1 MPENKNSGVLHTLF
15 RNQKAV
21 VLLVMAV
28 LLILFSLL
36 SPAFR
41 SYTTLITLC
50 SYSYYIAF
58 MAIGVTF
65 VLVSGG
71 VDLSLGTGMI
81 CYALIGGTVIEKFG
95 CPVLVGMLVSILV
108 GGLFGL
114 FNGYCVAV
122 LKLPPFISTLVT
134 MMITRGI
141 GSIAVGGMSVTWPM
155 KNTAQG
161 WFRLLFRFQIG
172 KLIIPIGLVWVIL
185 AVILMAFVLNHTK
198 MGRYIVAI
206 GSNKEATRLSG
217 VSVTRYH
224 VMAYVIAGLFTG
236 LAAVAYAA
244 TFQAV
249 GPSTGGGLEL
259 DAIASAVIG
268 GTSMAGGSGTVLG
281 TLLGVFIISLLKTGL
296 PFIGL
301 QANWQQIITGFVM
314 IVAVGTDVIKNKK
327 LQRKL

>member
-1 MPENKNSGVLHTLF
+1 MLENKNSGVLGRLVS
-15 RNQKAV
+15 NQKAV
-21 VLLVMAV
+21 VLFVMAI
-28 LLILFSLL
+28 LLLLFSTL

-41 SYTTLITLC
+41 NYTTLITLC

-81 CYALIGGTVIEKFG
+81 CYGLIGGMVIEKLG
-95 CPVLVGMLVSILV
+95 CPVVVGMLVSILV

-134 MMITRGI
+134 MMITRGL
-141 GSIAVGGMSVTWPM
+141 GSIVVNGMSVTWPM
-155 KNTAQG
+155 KNTPQG
-161 WFRLLFRFQIG
+161 WFRLLFRLQIG
-172 KLIIPIGLVWVIL
+172 KLIVPIGLLWVIL
-185 AVILMAFVLNHTK
+185 AVVIMSYILNHTK
-198 MGRYIVAI
+198 LGRYIIAI

-224 VMAYVIAGLFTG
+224 IAAYVIAGLFTG

-244 TFQAV
+244 TFQAI

-268 GTSMAGGSGTVLG
+268 GTSMAGGSGTVVG

-314 IVAVGTDVIKNKK
+314 IVAVGSDVLKNKR

>member
-1 MPENKNSGVLHTLF
+1 MPKNRNCNILSKLVG
-15 RNQKAV
+15 NQKTV
-21 VLLVMAV
+21 VLLVMAI
-28 LLILFSLL
+28 LLILFSSL

-41 SYTTLITLC
+41 NYTTLITLC
-50 SYSYYIAF
+50 SYSYYITF

-65 VLVSGG
+65 VLISGG

-81 CYALIGGTVIEKFG
+81 CYGLIGGMLIERFD
-95 CPVLVGMLVSILV
+95 CPVVVAMMVSILV

-134 MMITRGI
+134 MMATRGI
-141 GSIAVGGMSVTWPM
+141 GSIAVNGMSVTWPM

-172 KLIIPIGLVWVIL
+172 KMIVPIGLLWIVL
-185 AVILMAFVLNHTK
+185 AVIVMTLVLNHTK
-198 MGRYIVAI
+198 IGRYIIAI

-217 VSVTRYH
+217 VSVTKYH
-224 VMAYVIAGLFTG
+224 IMAYVISGLFTG
-236 LAAVAYAA
+236 LASVAYAA
-244 TFQAV
+244 TFQAL

-268 GTSMAGGSGTVLG
+268 GTSMAGGSGTVVG

-314 IVAVGTDVIKNKK
+314 IIAVGADVIKSKK
-327 LQRKL
+327 LLRKM